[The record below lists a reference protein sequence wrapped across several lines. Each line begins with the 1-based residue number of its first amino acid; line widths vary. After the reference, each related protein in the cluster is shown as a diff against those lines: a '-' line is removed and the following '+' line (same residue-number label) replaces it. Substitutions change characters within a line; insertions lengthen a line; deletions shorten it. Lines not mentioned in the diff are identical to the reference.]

1 MKHTKYSNAQIKK
14 WEKVNPIISIL
25 YQDYYKS
32 TYYYVLRI
40 VKYVHDAEQVTN
52 DVFDK
57 IRRFYDTFD
66 ETKSGIGTWIRTVTN
81 SVILDF
87 FRTNHQ
93 DYYQAVSDFANDE
106 NDVKNF
112 FQFVAP
118 KQDNADQKI
127 LTAEKQEHIDK
138 AFYELKP
145 EYRRVAS
152 MYFIQE
158 LPYYE
163 IADMLDVPMGTIKG
177 MVNRSRT
184 MLQQALKARKAET
197 V

>member
-1 MKHTKYSNAQIKK
+1 MKHTKYSKAEIKK
-14 WEKVNPIISIL
+14 WEKHNPIIFIL
-25 YQDYYKS
+25 YRDYYKS

-40 VKYVHDAEQVTN
+40 VKNVHDAEQVTN

-57 IRRFYDTFD
+57 ARRFYSTFD
-66 ETKSGIGTWIRTVTN
+66 KTKSGIGTWIRTVTN
-81 SVILDF
+81 SVIMDF

-93 DYYQAVSDFANDE
+93 DYYQAVSDFKNDDSDE
-106 NDVKNF
+106 KDF

-118 KQDNADQKI
+118 KQDNTDQEL
-127 LTAEKQEHIDK
+127 LTTELKEKLDK

-158 LPYYE
+158 LSYVE

>member
-14 WEKVNPIISIL
+14 WEKINPIISIL
-25 YQDYYKS
+25 YRDYYKS

-158 LPYYE
+158 LSYVE